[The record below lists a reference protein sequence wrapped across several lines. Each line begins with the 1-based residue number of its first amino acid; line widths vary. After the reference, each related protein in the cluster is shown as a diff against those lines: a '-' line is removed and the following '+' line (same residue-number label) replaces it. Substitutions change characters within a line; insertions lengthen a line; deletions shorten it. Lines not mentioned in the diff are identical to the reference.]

1 MRSSYVVVAA
11 TKAIYRRPNYVARI
25 TSPELRRPNYVARIT
40 SSENSSKPDYLA
52 LRMPSKPVALRRK
65 LRPRSFRGPFGKQPI
80 QVEHFWRCSEA
91 SEYSIKEAQASENPI
106 SEMRWLFRGHLPALF
121 SGTTTGCESGCPGSG
136 ESTSRRRA
144 LARFEQVSTKRP
156 SHT

>member
-1 MRSSYVVVAA
+1 
-11 TKAIYRRPNYVARI
+11 
-25 TSPELRRPNYVARIT
+25 
-40 SSENSSKPDYLA
+40 
-52 LRMPSKPVALRRK
+52 MPSKPVALRRK

-156 SHT
+156 SHTLERLWASFRIPSTDAYTPRPSTHTPPPHPKTNNTNKLKSL